1 MRKIDRPSGRVP
13 IGGEVDGR
21 TTPMT
26 PMLAKKGARIGG
38 IASGLV
44 EGVAKARR
52 AIGVGYQRGSAEHP
66 AYGPSIQISAIIG

>member
-1 MRKIDRPSGRVP
+1 
-13 IGGEVDGR
+13 
-21 TTPMT
+21 MT
-26 PMLAKKGARIGG
+26 PQTEKPPILAKKGAGIGG